1 MSKNG
6 TDPVEKFTPAVIT
19 DNARVVLDKRY
30 LQKDVAGEIIETP
43 EGMFRRVAKA
53 LAAPEFKYEKTP
65 GEVAELEENFYQMMA
80 SLEYLPN
87 SPTLMN
93 AGTGAGTLSACFVL
107 PLDDSMEGRC
117 SRCRHGA
124 KIWRRH
130 RVCAYGPQAKGRQYQ
145 DNTWQGLWS
154 DRGAAPPVICLDPC
168 NAGRQA

>member
-107 PLDDSMEGRC
+107 PLDDSMEGIMGAAHDAAMVQKFGGGTGFALRPSGQRPPASGQHMARPVVR
-117 SRCRHGA
+117 SRC
-124 KIWRRH
+124 
-130 RVCAYGPQAKGRQYQ
+130 CATCHLSRP
-145 DNTWQGLWS
+145 L
-154 DRGAAPPVICLDPC
+154 
-168 NAGRQA
+168 